1 MAEVSRSIGGAEG
14 ALFNRAVK
22 AARKV
27 VARRMRVLNVV
38 RAAYRHLS
46 SHESGAARMGEDL
59 HRLIRL
65 ARAWAKREYTVIPWR
80 SLVYVVAALLYFIN
94 PIDVIPDALVG
105 LGFLDD
111 AAVVA
116 AVVRALRREITA
128 FSAWEAES
136 AGGPTLPP
144 APAREAA

>member
-1 MAEVSRSIGGAEG
+1 MADVSRSINGARG
-14 ALFNRAVK
+14 ALFERTVK
-22 AARKV
+22 AARIV
-27 VARRMRVLNVV
+27 VTRRLRVLNVV
-38 RAAYRHLS
+38 RAAYRHLA
-46 SHESGAARMGEDL
+46 SHESGARRMGEDF

-105 LGFLDD
+105 LGFVDD

-116 AVVRALRREITA
+116 AVVRALRREIAA
-128 FSAWEAES
+128 FDAWESTDEAS
-136 AGGPTLPP
+136 ILP
-144 APAREAA
+144 APVREAA